1 MLLWLF
7 WNKLV
12 TVFSSLYYIFWFFNL
27 NKYWF
32 FVGCILLNKI
42 IKCKKFFKML
52 KLNTIIYQKSFYLR
66 PSDLRSLNGI
76 LKISYHFSFKICQ
89 KNNSYVSHILKLY
102 MDFCA
107 GTRKYSVWN
116 AKKKERKPKQW
127 EWGLHQWH
135 GMWKEIKSKKKIFK
149 LLFPPLNRKKRHLMG
164 NNFQWN
170 ILNSPEIHFIYSRA
184 IYRGKSKSNAVHKT
198 ISIYNFKKYTYFG
211 PFFFKFSK

>member
-42 IKCKKFFKML
+42 IKCKKLFKML

-116 AKKKERKPKQW
+116 AKKKERKKTETVGVRATSMAWDVKGDQKQ
-127 EWGLHQWH
+127 
-135 GMWKEIKSKKKIFK
+135 KKIFK

-184 IYRGKSKSNAVHKT
+184 IYRGK
-198 ISIYNFKKYTYFG
+198 
-211 PFFFKFSK
+211 